1 VIGIG
6 LFDRFANDYVLMDV
20 PELYWHGR
28 EGKWFGMRSFIVY
41 MLDGV
46 FQSAIIFFLIAYTYL
61 STSARLDGWGISLYE
76 FSTTMVFS
84 AVFTANFFN
93 GLNTSAW
100 TAWVFFAVFIGDVLV
115 WVYTAV
121 YNAIPPSSFV
131 TFVWGN
137 NNFLFKSAY
146 FWLCLPLTILLA
158 LLPRYIFKAW
168 KFGFHPDDID
178 TFRYISKKDPG
189 RDLTRDPQTCNPLTF
204 LGRRRST
211 MIYGRTDS
219 VASLSQPFNE
229 GRSGS
234 RTDMST
240 GQRSIHRGFDFSTE
254 ENGVAIRRMQTNLSE
269 RRQSSRN
276 LENVPETGTF
286 QRQRGTISHV
296 LAAPRNFLRRKAER

>member
-1 VIGIG
+1 
-6 LFDRFANDYVLMDV
+6 M
-20 PELYWHGR
+20 
-28 EGKWFGMRSFIVY
+28 
-41 MLDGV
+41 
-46 FQSAIIFFLIAYTYL
+46 
-61 STSARLDGWGISLYE
+61 
-76 FSTTMVFS
+76 
-84 AVFTANFFN
+84 
-93 GLNTSAW
+93 
-100 TAWVFFAVFIGDVLV
+100 
-115 WVYTAV
+115 
-121 YNAIPPSSFV
+121 

-168 KFGFHPDDID
+168 KFGFRPDDVDI
-178 TFRYISKKDPG
+178 FRYISKKDPN
-189 RDLTRDPQTCNPLTF
+189 RDLSRDPQTCNPLTV
-204 LGRRRST
+204 LRRSSPT
-211 MIYGRTDS
+211 KVYGRTGS
-219 VASLSQPFNE
+219 VASLSQPFSE

-276 LENVPETGTF
+276 LESALETGTS
-286 QRQRGTISHV
+286 QRRRDTISHV